1 MAGNRK
7 RNYPIG
13 FGKPPRHAQFQ
24 KGRSGNPRGRP
35 KGSKNFATLLGET
48 LDERVNV
55 TENGRRC
62 SISKLEAAVK
72 QLVNRAASGDPKQ
85 MQQLFALTQ
94 WVEGRA
100 EALAPPPEPLS
111 EADRK
116 VIEGIFER
124 IKRIKK
130 EDSNE

>member
-1 MAGNRK
+1 MAGDRK
-7 RNYPIG
+7 REYRVG
-13 FGKPPRHAQFQ
+13 FGKPPRHAQFL

-35 KGSKNFATLLGET
+35 KGARNFATLLGET
-48 LDERVNV
+48 LEERVSV
-55 TENGRRC
+55 TENGRRQ

-111 EADRK
+111 EADRT
-116 VIEGIFER
+116 VIEEIHKR
-124 IKRIKK
+124 LKRIKK
-130 EDSNE
+130 GESDG